1 MQNSGSNHMTLF
13 DAETP
18 KQNGEPSENAKFVVN
33 KILLWLILV
42 PLALVL
48 VLVLFGGLAHGEE
61 KAIAQPCLI
70 VKHKGTVG
78 RRLIYFALIGVPIAP
93 GANYDYVDSANFSN
107 SKMSY
112 KGKQLEQI
120 QASGTHVI
128 VLDKY
133 TPDGVAAARQSCAA
147 NMPTVRTEPTKQIT
161 APVPENVE
169 HPIEGYTLNGPS
181 GASGTGSA
189 DGEQTSL
196 GDAARQ
202 AKAKKQQEPQ
212 EPRP

>member
-1 MQNSGSNHMTLF
+1 MQNPGAIMTLF
-13 DAETP
+13 DTETP
-18 KQNGEPSENAKFVVN
+18 KQSDEPSETAKFVVN

-61 KAIAQPCLI
+61 KPTAQPCLI

-93 GANYDYVDSANFSN
+93 GANYDYVDSANLSN

-147 NMPTVRTEPTKQIT
+147 ANIPAVRTEPTKQIT
-161 APVPENVE
+161 APAPENVE

-181 GASGTGSA
+181 GTTGSA
-189 DGEQTSL
+189 DGDQTSL

>member
-1 MQNSGSNHMTLF
+1 
-13 DAETP
+13 
-18 KQNGEPSENAKFVVN
+18 
-33 KILLWLILV
+33 
-42 PLALVL
+42 
-48 VLVLFGGLAHGEE
+48 
-61 KAIAQPCLI
+61 
-70 VKHKGTVG
+70 
-78 RRLIYFALIGVPIAP
+78 
-93 GANYDYVDSANFSN
+93 
-107 SKMSY
+107 MSY

-147 NMPTVRTEPTKQIT
+147 ANIPAVRTEPTKQIT
-161 APVPENVE
+161 APAPENVE

-181 GASGTGSA
+181 GTSGTTGTGSS
-189 DGEQTSL
+189 DGDQTSL